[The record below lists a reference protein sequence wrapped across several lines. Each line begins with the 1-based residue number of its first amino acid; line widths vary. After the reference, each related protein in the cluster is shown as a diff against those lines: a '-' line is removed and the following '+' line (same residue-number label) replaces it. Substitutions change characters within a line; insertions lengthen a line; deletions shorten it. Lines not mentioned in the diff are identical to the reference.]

1 MLKKNALLILAN
13 LIWSISFAQTHSIP
27 NQLSLMMNTA
37 TTADTIPQKTEKIPR
52 KFGFITNVPDD
63 LLQIAKSPFEKKN
76 FKGLGLVAGT
86 TALFLWQDQNMV
98 NAVQQFSNHINLKPE
113 TSYSVPLSIGGSRI
127 LKIPNN
133 INTALYQLGE
143 GGTSMYIA
151 GGLFIYSKINHDARS
166 LQTAS
171 DLTESFFSMGIT
183 TQLLKRI
190 SGRQTPSSASQQGG
204 AWQAFPS
211 FSNFQND
218 IANYDSFPSGHLATM
233 MATVTVLTKNYPEK
247 KWIKPIG
254 YSLIGLTGFA
264 MMNNGVH
271 WIGDYPLALALGYIS
286 GEITVNRHK
295 NKLGKQQIH

>member
-1 MLKKNALLILAN
+1 MLKKITLLMLSN
-13 LIWSISFAQTHSIP
+13 LIWNINFAQTDSIHHP
-27 NQLSLMMNTA
+27 TIQLIQKA
-37 TTADTIPQKTEKIPR
+37 IPADTIPQNMEKRPR

-76 FKGLGLVAGT
+76 LKGLGLVAGT
-86 TALFLWQDQNMV
+86 TALFLWQDQNML
-98 NAVQQFSNHINLKPE
+98 NSAQQFGKHINLKTE

-133 INTALYQLGE
+133 LNTALYQLGE

-171 DLTESFFSMGIT
+171 DLTESFFSMGIA
-183 TQLLKRI
+183 TQIIKRI
-190 SGRQTPSSASQQGG
+190 SGRQTPSAATVQGG
-204 AWQAFPS
+204 AWHAFPS
-211 FSNFQND
+211 FSNFKNN
-218 IANYDSFPSGHLATM
+218 ISNYDSFPSGHLATM
-233 MATVTVLTKNYPEK
+233 MATVTVLAKNYPEK

-254 YSLIGLTGFA
+254 YSLIGLAGFS

-286 GEITVNRHK
+286 AEITVNRHK
-295 NKLGKQQIH
+295 NKYGKHQIH

>member
-1 MLKKNALLILAN
+1 MLKIITLLMLAN
-13 LIWSISFAQTHSIP
+13 LICFYSIAQTDSIP
-27 NQLSLMMNTA
+27 NQSIKLIQT
-37 TTADTIPQKTEKIPR
+37 TITADSVSQNSNKIQR

-76 FKGLGLVAGT
+76 FKGLALATGT
-86 TALFLWQDQNMV
+86 MALFIWQDQNML
-98 NAVQQFSNHINLKPE
+98 NGVQQFGKHVNLKPA
-113 TSYSVPLSIGGSRI
+113 TSFSVPLSIGGSRI
-127 LKIPNN
+127 IKIPNN
-133 INTALYQLGE
+133 LNTALYQLGE

-183 TQLLKRI
+183 TQIIKRI
-190 SGRQTPSSASQQGG
+190 SGRQTPSSATQNGG
-204 AWQAFPS
+204 EWSPFPS
-211 FSNFQND
+211 FSNYKDN

-233 MATVTVLTKNYPEK
+233 MATVTVLTENYPEK

-286 GEITVNRHK
+286 GKITVNRQN
-295 NKLGKQQIH
+295 NKYNHHQIH